1 MMSRKTKLR
10 LLFWCLLSALCF
22 ASFVYC
28 LVLPGR
34 SWSGGLPPAE
44 AGLAHS
50 LRAKVEFMTREI
62 GERNHYTYEA
72 QKSGRPAQLEM
83 AANWIEGEL
92 KDCDCSVIRDAYE
105 ISPQEPKFCNV
116 VATRAGSASPSE
128 IVVIGAH
135 YDSIP
140 GTPGADDNA
149 SGVAILLELARLY
162 QGGAR
167 TVRFV
172 AFTNEEPHYFQT
184 EQMGSLVYAR
194 ACRQANDNIV
204 AMLSLETLGYY
215 RTEPGTQKYP
225 FPLGLLYPDTGDFVG
240 FVSNLPSRS
249 LNHRVISTF
258 RRTTRFPSQG
268 ACLPELI
275 PGVSWSD
282 HWSFGQVGYPSVM
295 VTDTAPFRNPNY
307 HQATDTSDTLDY
319 ERMARVTL
327 GLKSVLEDLAGPSP
341 N

>member
-1 MMSRKTKLR
+1 MSRKTKLR
-10 LLFWCLLSALCF
+10 LIFWCLLPALTVAF
-22 ASFVYC
+22 LGYC

-34 SWSGGLPPAE
+34 SWSGPLAACDPTLAE
-44 AGLAHS
+44 S
-50 LRAKVEFMTREI
+50 LKAKVSFLTRDI

-72 QKSGRPAQLEM
+72 QKTGRPAQLET
-83 AANWIEGEL
+83 AANWLEGEF
-92 KDCDCSVIRDAYE
+92 KAMDYSVVRDTYE
-105 ISPQEPKFCNV
+105 LSPNEPKFSNV
-116 VATRAGSASPSE
+116 IATRAGASSSE

-135 YDSIP
+135 YDSVP

-149 SGVAILLELARLY
+149 SGVAILLELAGLY
-162 QGGAR
+162 RGGQR

-172 AFTNEEPHYFQT
+172 AFTNEEPQYFQT

-194 ACRQANDNIV
+194 ACRRANEQIV

-215 RTEPGTQKYP
+215 RSEPGSQKYP
-225 FPLGLLYPDTGDFVG
+225 FPLGLLYPSTGNFIG
-240 FVSNLPSRS
+240 FVSNLPSRE
-249 LNHRVISTF
+249 LNHRVIAKFRESTH
-258 RRTTRFPSQG
+258 FPSEG

-307 HQATDTSDTLDY
+307 HQSTDTFDTLDY
-319 ERMARVTL
+319 DRMALVTM
-327 GLKSVLEDLAGPSP
+327 GLKQVLEDLAGPSP
-341 N
+341 K